1 MNKISVERIVL
12 SILILLI
19 VVILTLVIALLDGK
33 IKILSNQDSG
43 ERRQSL
49 SLTINMVGPNI
60 WGPLSY
66 DRERC
71 YMWKVNGEDV
81 FQYNYSIRKQ
91 PHYKSP
97 VSWRTK
103 DVIHIYAL
111 DVDENGLSFAPSL
124 PQIPTRFLPVSNA
137 IALHGGNG
145 I

>member
-1 MNKISVERIVL
+1 
-12 SILILLI
+12 
-19 VVILTLVIALLDGK
+19 
-33 IKILSNQDSG
+33 
-43 ERRQSL
+43 
-49 SLTINMVGPNI
+49 
-60 WGPLSY
+60 
-66 DRERC
+66 
-71 YMWKVNGEDV
+71 MWKVNGEDV